1 MVNSA
6 SLFSGGGLALSF
18 LVVIAIWFIGTG
30 LVAMINHRLR
40 ASFGR
45 ALIIACACALLGLG
59 LVVLTAHSTAVWA
72 TYASFLGGLLIWSWH
87 EISFL
92 TGAVAGSH
100 RDPCPADAQGW
111 QRFSM
116 ATMALIHHEVALAM
130 TAGLLLSLASITANP
145 TGAYAFGL
153 LLIFR
158 LSSKLNIYR
167 GVPHLSDDLL
177 PQQLGYLKS
186 YFGPKQLRPEL
197 ILSTAAIIGLASY
210 FALAAYHAERSNELA
225 QAGLLCCLSLLAA
238 LEHLFL
244 ALPFRDSALWGWA
257 METQKNRVRTPNRNN
272 EKNSRGM
279 MP

>member
-1 MVNSA
+1 MV
-6 SLFSGGGLALSF
+6 SGSGLLLSF

-45 ALIIACACALLGLG
+45 ALVIACGCALLGLG

-72 TYASFLGGLLIWSWH
+72 AYASFLGGLLIWSWH

-100 RDPCPADAQGW
+100 RDACPPDARGW

-130 TAGLLLSLASITANP
+130 TAVLLLSLAAVTANP

-158 LSSKLNIYR
+158 LSSKLNIYW
-167 GVPHLSDDLL
+167 GVPNLSDELL
-177 PQQLGYLKS
+177 PQHLAYLKS
-186 YFGPKQLRPEL
+186 YFGPKRLRPML
-197 ILSTAAIIGLASY
+197 LLSTAAIIGLAGW
-210 FALAAYHAERSNELA
+210 FAVAAFRADQPNELA

-244 ALPFRDSALWGWA
+244 AIPFRDSALWGWA
-257 METQKNRVRTPNRNN
+257 MRPGGSTTKTRMKEG
-272 EKNSRGM
+272 ENSHGL
-279 MP
+279 

>member
-1 MVNSA
+1 VVATAN
-6 SLFSGGGLALSF
+6 LGLPF
-18 LVVIAIWFIGTG
+18 LVVIAIWFVGTG

-45 ALIIACACALLGLG
+45 ALVIACTCALLGLG
-59 LVVLTAHSTAVWA
+59 LVILTAHSTAVWA

-92 TGAVAGSH
+92 TGAVTGSH
-100 RDPCPADAQGW
+100 RDTCPPDAQGW
-111 QRFSM
+111 RRFSM

-130 TAGLLLSLASITANP
+130 TAGLLLSLAAVTANP

-167 GVPHLSDDLL
+167 GVPHLSDELL
-177 PQQLGYLKS
+177 PQHLAYLKS
-186 YFGPKQLRPEL
+186 YFGPKRLNAML
-197 ILSTAAIIGLASY
+197 LLSLAAIVGLVVW
-210 FALAAYHAERSNELA
+210 FALTAIRADQPNEVA
-225 QAGLLCCLSLLAA
+225 QGWLLCCLSLLAA

-244 ALPFRDSALWGWA
+244 GLPVRDSALWGWA
-257 METQKNRVRTPNRNN
+257 MGSGEAVPRTKNTG
-272 EKNSRGM
+272 RGE
-279 MP
+279 